1 MLSLLLENTTKD
13 LVMLVYLH
21 IPRMI
26 TTSPNL
32 GTINRHNSLLQDALY
47 ARVLSCLVLPDSLR
61 PHDCSLPS
69 RTLCDKL
76 FIRVTVHDYMCSVI
90 SQKVKNC

>member
-21 IPRMI
+21 IPRMV
-26 TTSPNL
+26 TMSPNL

-47 ARVLSCLVLPDSLR
+47 ACVLSCLVLSDFATP
-61 PHDCSLPS
+61 
-69 RTLCDKL
+69 
-76 FIRVTVHDYMCSVI
+76 
-90 SQKVKNC
+90 